1 MVARADLWVYN
12 AENLCVSFFYQVTS
26 IFHLRG
32 GKINKR
38 YFWAYLMMIITK
50 WWWWSLSPCGG
61 GRWPPSW
68 WSSPCDGGCNKSVV
82 WWNAKARRSP
92 RLDPNTERRHMRRWW
107 DKDKDKDIQYIA
119 VPVSLLDWCWDW
131 VQGGNPPYVAVQ
143 LPRSYLADFGH
154 FSFAKSACPIQCQ
167 SREKIRCGRCHFFRI
182 EVHFPKLRCSVCV
195 CWAGVNFPRVSN
207 LQPFTSVWYSREID
221 PCPPRGNHRH
231 RRYTLIGKCTSI
243 LESNIK
249 PTVPHICLI
258 LL

>member
-1 MVARADLWVYN
+1 
-12 AENLCVSFFYQVTS
+12 
-26 IFHLRG
+26 
-32 GKINKR
+32 
-38 YFWAYLMMIITK
+38 MMIITK
-50 WWWWSLSPCGG
+50 WWWWPLSPCGG

-154 FSFAKSACPIQCQ
+154 FSFAKSACPIQCR
-167 SREKIRCGRCHFFRI
+167 SREPLPTQGQSQTQTLHLNWKMHLNSGKWHQTYSSAHLFDTLVTVMAPVGSLAFFHFGTEQGSQLKNRHAWKEPRWQADVLKSWRLSCIMLFANVLIRR
-182 EVHFPKLRCSVCV
+182 LSQSYY
-195 CWAGVNFPRVSN
+195 RVR
-207 LQPFTSVWYSREID
+207 PGGAIYSRR
-221 PCPPRGNHRH
+221 PA
-231 RRYTLIGKCTSI
+231 
-243 LESNIK
+243 
-249 PTVPHICLI
+249 
-258 LL
+258 